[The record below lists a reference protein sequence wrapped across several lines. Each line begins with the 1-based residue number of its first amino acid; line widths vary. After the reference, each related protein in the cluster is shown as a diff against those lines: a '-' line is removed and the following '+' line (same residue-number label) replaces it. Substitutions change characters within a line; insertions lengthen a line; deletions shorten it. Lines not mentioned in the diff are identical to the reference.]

1 MYFLGQAKPNVLRVL
16 GTVTQALRFSA
27 NGFTLVELLI
37 VLVVIA
43 ILMVIAVPAYSAF
56 AGRARVRTAE
66 HQISAAMTAAEA
78 FHLDNGTY
86 VGLGN
91 SVKKTPPGLAFY
103 DASVDAQVAT
113 GGTGKPTATRYCLNA
128 TVGGVTLSASAPAPV
143 AWYQKKN
150 CSGASSASAP

>member
-1 MYFLGQAKPNVLRVL
+1 MYLLGQTRPNLLRL
-16 GTVTQALRFSA
+16 FSAQMQALRVSA

-43 ILMVIAVPAYSAF
+43 ILLTVAVPAYSAF

-66 HQISAAMTAAEA
+66 HQIRAAMPAAEA

-91 SVKKTPPGLAFY
+91 SVKKTPPGIAFY

-150 CSGASSASAP
+150 CSGASSAGAP